1 MKTKSLLLVLIP
13 LLLIGAYVTMQ
24 SSGSS
29 VGTSINQMLSDSTKN
44 SKGENMEN
52 KVEKTEHEWK
62 KELTPEQYHVL
73 REKGTE
79 RAFTGKYDHFFEKGV
94 YKCAAC
100 GNELFSSDKKYDSGC
115 GWPAYWT
122 PLAKD
127 KIILKEDRSFGMTR
141 TEVMCAKCGSHLGLV
156 FDDGPEPTGQRYCIN
171 SVSLIFEKTGG
182 KK

>member
-1 MKTKSLLLVLIP
+1 MKTKSFLIVLFP
-13 LLLIGAYVTMQ
+13 LLLFGAYVTMQ
-24 SSGSS
+24 SSGNSQN
-29 VGTSINQMLSDSTKN
+29 VSISKMTPDSTKN
-44 SKGENMEN
+44 SKGKNMEN
-52 KVEKTEHEWK
+52 KVVKTEEEWK

-100 GNELFSSDKKYDSGC
+100 GNELFSSDNKYDSGC

-122 PLAKD
+122 TLAQD
-127 KIILKEDRSFGMTR
+127 RVILKKDTSFGMVR
-141 TEVMCAKCGSHLGLV
+141 TEVLCAKCGSHLGHV

-171 SVSLIFEKTGG
+171 SVSLKFEKTGE
-182 KK
+182 K